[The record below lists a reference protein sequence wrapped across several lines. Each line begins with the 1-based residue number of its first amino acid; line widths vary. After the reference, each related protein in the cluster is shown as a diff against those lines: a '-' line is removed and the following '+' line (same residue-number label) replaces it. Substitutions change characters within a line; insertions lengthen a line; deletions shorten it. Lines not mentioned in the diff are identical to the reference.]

1 MKKVYYVGLDTH
13 KESIAIAITP
23 GGATLRG
30 AHFRAT
36 RGERSEHL
44 PKIRGTRSSLCS
56 HRWWRWLRLDGVSPH
71 RDLEKWFRVPWR
83 PTPIP
88 PNPSSR
94 KRFSPALM
102 IEFPIPRTASIRKKM
117 GGARENHTATALPK
131 RWPAVVPPP
140 IRVVVTPLWSAL
152 APEKTRDKYF
162 PQRGKEKRESRQITT
177 R

>member
-1 MKKVYYVGLDTH
+1 MYILFRIYLLSPHPLKITP
-13 KESIAIAITP
+13 ITP
-23 GGATLRG
+23 GGETLRG

-117 GGARENHTATALPK
+117 GGARENHTATDLAN

-140 IRVVVTPLWSAL
+140 IRVVVTPQRSAL
-152 APEKTRDKYF
+152 APDKTLDQYF
-162 PQRGKEKRESRQITT
+162 PQRQSRQITT
-177 R
+177 P